1 MRARTILT
9 YVLALTSFVLG
20 CDPDDFVAPWPQS
33 NVEPRDYDESG
44 LAGPLRA
51 KADSYDDWHVAWH
64 QPDHGGTVTQRFTD
78 TDYTALDAITYKAD
92 STIWTGVYLAS
103 QAMRHHVSGDPEARA
118 NALRMTAT
126 LSGTLHVTGVTGYV
140 ARYWAPQTS
149 TAYFGDEW
157 CDTQVRCHH
166 LESGPYAGDFWW
178 GETSRDQYI
187 GWLFG
192 LVTAYDLLDDE
203 PTREAIR
210 ADVLEVF
217 HALLDHGWVIVDER
231 GLPSAVAPQILI
243 STQLYVSLIA
253 YHVSG
258 DERALGEL
266 RRLITDG
273 LRTSYVLND
282 LNAWNRYN
290 SYFANNLSHITW
302 YTILRLGKVYLGAAD
317 HDWMRQHFDVDL
329 HTYTRLSHN
338 PWFNAMYM
346 SQGPWTPAPS
356 DDPYLAQL
364 DLDLTDFP
372 APPNRWR
379 HTPARE
385 PGSYTV
391 DPFSRDLVALWAQ
404 FPWLAD
410 LLGLVH
416 LQALEALPVMQQCL
430 NGFQWQHDPFVV
442 EECGADD
449 PTQVEPGVDY
459 LSAYWLASYHKLLDR
474 GE

>member
-1 MRARTILT
+1 MKVRAWIG
-9 YVLALTSFVLG
+9 ALCAVASLVAA

-33 NVEPRDYDESG
+33 NVEPGGYDESG
-44 LAGPLRA
+44 APGPRRA
-51 KADSYDDWHVAWH
+51 KAEAYDAWHLAWH

-78 TDYTALDAITYKAD
+78 TSYTALDVITYKAD

-103 QAMRHHVSGDPEARA
+103 QAMRYHVTGDPVARA
-118 NALRMTAT
+118 NAIRIAAT
-126 LSGTLHVTGVTGYV
+126 LSNTLHVTGTPGYV

-149 TAYFGDEW
+149 SVYVGDEW
-157 CDTQVRCHH
+157 CDTQVRCHRI
-166 LESGPYAGDFWW
+166 ESGPYGGDFWW

-187 GWLFG
+187 GWFFG
-192 LVTAYDLLDDE
+192 LVTTYDLVDDE
-203 PTREAIR
+203 PTRATIR

-217 HALLDHGWVIVDER
+217 HTLLANGWRIMDER
-231 GLPSAVAPQILI
+231 GLPSAVAPEILI
-243 STQLYVSLIA
+243 STQLYMSLIA

-258 DERALGEL
+258 DALALGEL
-266 RRLITDG
+266 RRLVTDG
-273 LRTSYVLND
+273 QRVSYVLND
-282 LNAWNRYN
+282 FNGWNRYN

-302 YTILRLGKVYLGAAD
+302 YTILRLGKVYFGAAD
-317 HDWMRQHFDVDL
+317 HDWMQQHFDVDL
-329 HTYTRLSHN
+329 HNYTRLSHN
-338 PWFNAMYM
+338 PWFGAMYM

-364 DLDLTDFP
+364 GQDLADFP
-372 APPNRWR
+372 APPNRW
-379 HTPARE
+379 HVTPARE
-385 PGSYTV
+385 PGSYTLDPLSSQLV
-391 DPFSRDLVALWAQ
+391 DLWAL

-416 LQALEALPVMQQCL
+416 LQALEAFPVNEQCM

-459 LSAYWLASYHKLLDR
+459 LAAYWIASYHRLVSRAD
-474 GE
+474 